1 MSVKYDF
8 FYFRILKKKKIITI
22 IMYIIKFIILSII
35 IHQIGARYLQYLTE
49 SEVLPENVSSDYK
62 SDLSSELMINRID
75 SNEIENNSEDSISK
89 AKRST
94 VRNYLRSNLFLFFVF
109 LYFKIFKNLES
120 SEEKEDFL
128 IGKTEEEELAALID
142 YMRSM
147 DKEELKNFL
156 QSI

>member
-35 IHQIGARYLQYLTE
+35 IHQISARYLQYLTE

>member
-1 MSVKYDF
+1 
-8 FYFRILKKKKIITI
+8 
-22 IMYIIKFIILSII
+22 MYIIKFIILSII
-35 IHQIGARYLQYLTE
+35 IHQISARYLQYLTE

>member
-1 MSVKYDF
+1 MSLKYDF

-35 IHQIGARYLQYLTE
+35 IHQISARYLQYLTE